1 MNQNSLLVLFVHR
14 RRRSSLLSACL
25 QPVANLFFFFA
36 AVCSRGPREARFEE
50 REREKQPSAPL
61 LGGGADLTADTTK
74 DGSSVSIMVSL
85 QIIYISPLFS
95 SAARKPIKLAFPCCF
110 WQEEAVRHPARC
122 IVGGRKK
129 RAVCE
134 TSARRPHAVPLRR
147 RSATALLFLPE

>member
-1 MNQNSLLVLFVHR
+1 MFA
-14 RRRSSLLSACL
+14 ACCK
-25 QPVANLFFFFA
+25 PFFFYFA
-36 AVCSRGPREARFEE
+36 AVCSGGPQEARFEE

-110 WQEEAVRHPARC
+110 WQGEAARHPARC
-122 IVGGRKK
+122 IVGGREKGCVRNQ
-129 RAVCE
+129 RAPTARCS
-134 TSARRPHAVPLRR
+134 TLTAFRHSAAILTGVMHVQ
-147 RSATALLFLPE
+147 RSLTAE